1 MTIQEWHRSFKVQI
15 DSLDTQGTLRLQ
27 PEVID
32 IFLNKAI
39 NKIMLDLYD
48 NYEEG
53 QIFSDS
59 ISSQTVIANCTF
71 TLVSPGKYKI
81 NLPTSPEYYFHL
93 QSNARLKIGNL
104 EGDVKTV
111 RQTLDRESKV
121 LSSPFKGPNDTEIP
135 IFFKDSAIY
144 AYTGGAEL
152 VNFNMTYLKMPVQVS
167 YKGNNGLGISSDIDD
182 YLHERIINLAVIM
195 ALENY
200 SSERVASKTQ
210 IKDVT

>member
-1 MTIQEWHRSFKVQI
+1 MNIKEWHNSFKVQLN
-15 DSLDTQGTLRLQ
+15 SLDKQGALRMQ
-27 PEVID
+27 PEIVD

-39 NKIMLDLYD
+39 NKVMLDLYN

-53 QIFSDS
+53 QIASDS
-59 ISSQTVIANCTF
+59 ISSQTIIKDCTF
-71 TLVSPGKYKI
+71 TKVVTDKFKVD
-81 NLPTSPEYYFHL
+81 LPQDYYFHL
-93 QSNARLKIGNL
+93 QSNARIKIGEL
-104 EGDVKTV
+104 EGDVRTV

-121 LSSPFKGPNDTEIP
+121 LSSPFKEPDDTEVP
-135 IFFKDSAIY
+135 IFFKDNGIY
-144 AYTGGAEL
+144 VYTEKAEL
-152 VNFNMTYLKMPVQVS
+152 VNFNMTYLKMPIKVS
-167 YKGNNGLGISSDIDD
+167 YKDNISSDVDE